1 MILDKILMRRSKII
15 IFSFLI
21 ILIILFSV
29 INIYFFL
36 DREIKKPYKIE
47 EKIFEVKKGEKV
59 KEIAFRLEKENLI
72 KNKFYFLFY
81 VLKERKQKSL
91 QAGRYFFSNPISI
104 SQIVE
109 KISEGRVIF
118 PEIKITFPEGLRLHQ
133 IENLI
138 QNSKLILEESKLISD
153 FKIKDFK
160 QKYNFLKN
168 GPNDTSLEGFLFPDT
183 YYFKEKTKIET
194 IINKFLS
201 NFNKKLS
208 SDLIKEIERQNKTIF
223 EIIIMA
229 SILEKE
235 VKTKEDREIVS
246 GIFWKRIKQNKPLE
260 SCATIAYI
268 LRVDKWRYSY
278 QETRIPSPYNTYL
291 NQGLPQGPIS
301 NPGLEAIKA
310 AIYPKETDYNYFL
323 TDPETK
329 KTIFAKTIK
338 EHNENK
344 IKYFK

>member
-21 ILIILFSV
+21 ILIILFFV
-29 INIYFFL
+29 INIYLFL
-36 DREIKKPYKIE
+36 DREIKKSYKIE

-81 VLKERKQKSL
+81 VLKEKKQKSL

-104 SQIVE
+104 FQIVE
-109 KISEGRVIF
+109 KISKGEVVF
-118 PEIKITFPEGLRLHQ
+118 PEVKITFLEGLRLSQ
-133 IENLI
+133 IESLI

-160 QKYNFLKN
+160 QKYIFLKDSPDN
-168 GPNDTSLEGFLFPDT
+168 ASLEGFLFPDT

-235 VKTKEDREIVS
+235 AKTKEDWEIVS

-268 LRVDKWRYSY
+268 LGVDKWRYSY

-329 KTIFAKTIK
+329 KTIFAETIK